1 MAGFAAGHALGMHI
15 GEMLPGFDDPQIQ
28 VRLLVIPG
36 PNGSRII
43 DDTYNASTPSVLSAL
58 GLLASLNPRRSIAVL
73 GDMREMGEI
82 AEQEHKIVGR
92 RAGEVADLIV
102 TYGDL
107 ARIIAD
113 EARTVE
119 AADDG
124 QVPEVVSFGLDQR
137 TELVDYLRQ
146 ELRAGDVVLL
156 KGSRGLMMEDM
167 VDALRADAGFDP
179 AAAGADSGATPDAD
193 TGSATAPSIQ

>member
-1 MAGFAAGHALGMHI
+1 
-15 GEMLPGFDDPQIQ
+15 MLPGFEDPRIQ

-36 PNGSRII
+36 PHGSRII

-58 GLLASLNPRRSIAVL
+58 GLLASLNPRRAIAVL

-92 RAGEVADLIV
+92 RAAEVADLIV

-107 ARIIAD
+107 ARIIAE
-113 EARTVE
+113 EARSVE
-119 AADDG
+119 GLDDV
-124 QVPEVVSFGLDQR
+124 QAPEVVSFGLDQR
-137 TELVDYLRQ
+137 TELVSYLRQ

-179 AAAGADSGATPDAD
+179 AAAGADPGAALDAD
-193 TGSATAPSIQ
+193 AGSDTAPSIQ